1 MRSLERFFYL
11 KNMDKK
17 PVKKITIKKDQV
29 AKLAEKIAKSKA
41 IAFVDYHGL
50 NAKQIGDLREKVKDA
65 SGELVIIK
73 NTLLSRAL
81 QSTHYPLPASPA
93 KRGEPTTNY
102 QLTGPT
108 ATIIAFKDEIAPIR
122 VVWENAKVSGFPKLK
137 LGLFGKKM
145 LDAQSLNTLASLP
158 NREILQAKV
167 IGALASPIYGLVNV
181 LGANIRNLVLV
192 LDQAA
197 KKRA

>member
-1 MRSLERFFYL
+1 
-11 KNMDKK
+11 MDKK
-17 PVKKITIKKDQV
+17 TVKKITIKKDQV

-81 QSTHYPLPASPA
+81 QSTHYPLPASPVAEGEPRFQRA

-192 LDQAA
+192 LDQTA